1 MNTKTIAS
9 TIRKQRKDKKLTLV
23 TVANHC
29 NVGVRFLS
37 ELENGKPT
45 IEIGKALKVMQR
57 LNIELTVVPTGDV
70 QKDTYKLS
78 SAPNS

>member
-1 MNTKTIAS
+1 MNTKTIGS
-9 TIRKQRKDKKLTLV
+9 IIRKQRKDKKLTLV
-23 TVANHC
+23 ELANHC

-57 LNIELTVVPTGDV
+57 LNIELTLVPTGDV
-70 QKDTYKLS
+70 QKDAYKLS